1 MPSERFVDALNAQV
15 AREFAAAHQ
24 YTAIGAYYAAETY
37 PQLSA
42 FFYKQAEEE
51 REHALKMVGYLQ
63 DTNSPV
69 TFSAV
74 DAPRADFEDHV
85 APIRHALEQERSV
98 TVSISELFEVARETR
113 DYRSEQFLDWF
124 LEEQTEEESSM
135 SDLLAVAE
143 RTASVPMLLEEYLA
157 RETPGTHPAE

>member
-24 YTAIGAYYAAETY
+24 YTAIAAYYSGETF
-37 PQLSA
+37 PQLAS
-42 FFYKQAEEE
+42 FFYEQADEE
-51 REHALKMVGYLQ
+51 REHALKMVNYLL

-69 TFSAV
+69 NLTGVDQPRTTFG
-74 DAPRADFEDHV
+74 DHIE
-85 APIRHALEQERSV
+85 PIRLALEQEQSV

-124 LEEQTEEESSM
+124 LQEQTEEESSM

-157 RETPGTHPAE
+157 RETPGAKTE

>member
-24 YTAIGAYYAAETY
+24 YTAIAAYYSGETF
-37 PQLSA
+37 PQLAA
-42 FFYKQAEEE
+42 FFYAQADEE
-51 REHALKMVGYLQ
+51 REHALKMVNYLL

-69 TFSAV
+69 NLTGVEQPKTSFG
-74 DAPRADFEDHV
+74 DHIE
-85 APIRHALEQERSV
+85 PIRLALDQEKSV

-124 LEEQTEEESSM
+124 LGEQTEEESSM

-157 RETPGTHPAE
+157 RETPGAKVE

>member
-15 AREFAAAHQ
+15 SREFAAAHQ
-24 YTAIGAYYAAETY
+24 YTAIAAFYAAETF
-37 PQLSA
+37 PQLA
-42 FFYKQAEEE
+42 GFFYRQADEE
-51 REHALKMVGYLQ
+51 REHALKMVNYLL

-69 TFSAV
+69 NMTGV
-74 DAPRADFEDHV
+74 DAPQTGFEDHV
-85 APIRHALEQERSV
+85 APIRLALEQEKSV
-98 TVSISELFEVARETR
+98 TVSISELFEVARDTR
-113 DYRSEQFLDWF
+113 DFRSEQFLDWF

-157 RETPGTHPAE
+157 REAPGS